1 MLDREPVGGSRAFA
15 LERILPVHVVRLPN
29 SQNHVLRIWD
39 ASFRKP
45 TAIMTNLGSIK
56 LNPPCLGETK
66 CEYKKLHDNH
76 EEFCGYDGV
85 PREISKL
92 HPPSLVKSLDE
103 QMEDDLYGLINEILF
118 LR

>member
-1 MLDREPVGGSRAFA
+1 MCVDF
-15 LERILPVHVVRLPN
+15 ERVDFTTN
-29 SQNHVLRIWD
+29 ED
-39 ASFRKP
+39 AV
-45 TAIMTNLGSIK
+45 N
-56 LNPPCLGETK
+56 
-66 CEYKKLHDNH
+66 

-118 LR
+118 LQ